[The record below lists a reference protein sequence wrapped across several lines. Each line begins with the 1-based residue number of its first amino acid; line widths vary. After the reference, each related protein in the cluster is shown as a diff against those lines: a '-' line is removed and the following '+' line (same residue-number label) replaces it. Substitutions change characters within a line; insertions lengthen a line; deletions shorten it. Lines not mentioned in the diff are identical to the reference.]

1 MDDATLSLLTGPT
14 SSLLLLLGMG
24 LGLWRF
30 GTQTVVPAVRAWV
43 DKHLAQVDDL
53 LAQHALDREAW
64 LASMQ
69 DCHAR
74 ADRNAAQ
81 LDTIERKV
89 GGLYARHEALAGK
102 IDALAVVDNGVAS

>member
-1 MDDATLSLLTGPT
+1 MDDATISLLTGPT

-30 GTQTVVPAVRAWV
+30 GTQTVVPAMRGWV

-53 LAQHALDREAW
+53 LAQHAQDRETW

-74 ADRNAAQ
+74 AERMGAQ

-89 GGLYARHEALAGK
+89 GALA
-102 IDALAVVDNGVAS
+102 VDNGVAS